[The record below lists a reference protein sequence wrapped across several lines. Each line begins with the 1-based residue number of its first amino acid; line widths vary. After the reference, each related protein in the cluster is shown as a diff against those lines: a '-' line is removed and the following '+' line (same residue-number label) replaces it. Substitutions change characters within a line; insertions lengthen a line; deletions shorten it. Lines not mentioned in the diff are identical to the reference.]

1 MEKKMEKELN
11 IINIKLF
18 IMENIKMGKEMEKE
32 KNMIKIN

>member
-11 IINIKLF
+11 IIDIQLF

-32 KNMIKIN
+32 KNMIMIN